1 LKKPSCPICNPEAFN
16 AQEMSNIKD
25 DNKDTLMTSFSRFFL
40 ADRLHPAIE
49 LSDGRMLLLSE
60 KGDWNEINPA
70 EILNDERSPQVG
82 LEELQRVIDIMGFK
96 LPK

>member
-1 LKKPSCPICNPEAFN
+1 MA
-16 AQEMSNIKD
+16 
-25 DNKDTLMTSFSRFFL
+25 SFSRFFL

-70 EILNDERSPQVG
+70 EILNDERSPQVNR
-82 LEELQRVIDIMGFK
+82 EDIERVINK
-96 LPK
+96 LGSTLPN